1 MEERKKFKV
10 LFIDDEPASLLA
22 FKSVFRDFYQVFT
35 ASSAEEGYEVMKNNE
50 IHIVISDQRMPG
62 VTGVDFLQR
71 IRIEY
76 PDTVRMLVTG
86 YSDIDAV
93 IRSINGSMISYY
105 FSKPYSETAMKAILD
120 SAIDKIKLLK
130 ENQLL
135 LEKLQKMVDE
145 LTIAHEQAQESSRL
159 KSSLLAN
166 LNHEFRTPMNSIL
179 GFSQILRETLPS
191 QEFREQANYI
201 YVSGNRLLKTL
212 NGIVVLAQFEADN
225 TLPDVEDIDLSDL
238 TGQILDEYK
247 DSAGR
252 KKIALTSHISDNV
265 HASFNKAFANLII
278 SNLVDN
284 ALKFTSQGA
293 VDVYVDE
300 ENDGQQSY
308 GLIRVTDTGIGI
320 PETQQGKVFEEFF
333 QISAGYGRS
342 FEGLGIGLA
351 LCKKILDR
359 LGGRISMH
367 PRSGGGTEFRV
378 HFPVK
383 VLQSK
388 TAEPGFEHDPSV
400 AGEQAPSGTDM
411 RRDMPLVLMVEDNS
425 YNMELM
431 TLYLRRHYRL
441 DRAFDG
447 ETALKKASE
456 THYDAVLMDINL
468 GPGIDGVEAMK
479 QIREMQGYGNV
490 PIIAVTG
497 YDQASDK
504 QNFLTRGFTAFL
516 PKPFTRTDLLRML
529 DDILS
534 A

>member
-35 ASSAEEGYEVMKNNE
+35 ASSAEEGYKIMKTNE

-135 LEKLQKMVDE
+135 LEQLQNMVQE
-145 LTIAHEQAQESSRL
+145 LTVAHEKAKESSRL
-159 KSSLLAN
+159 KSSLLSN

-179 GFSQILRETLPS
+179 GFSQILKETLPS
-191 QEFREQANYI
+191 HEFREQANYI

-212 NGIVVLAQFEADN
+212 NGIVVLAQFEADD
-225 TLPDVEDIDLSDL
+225 TLPDVEVVDLGDL
-238 TGQILDEYK
+238 AGQILEEYR
-247 DSAGR
+247 DSANR
-252 KKIALTSHISDNV
+252 KKITLTGYISDKV
-265 HASFNKAFANLII
+265 CARFNKAFANLII

-284 ALKFTSQGA
+284 ALKFTAQGS
-293 VDVYVDE
+293 VEVYVE
-300 ENDGQQSY
+300 EEIVDRRSY
-308 GLIRVTDTGIGI
+308 GLVRVTDTGIGI
-320 PETQQGKVFEEFF
+320 PEAQQGKVFEEFY
-333 QISAGYGRS
+333 QVSAGYGRS

-351 LCKKILDR
+351 LCKKILDK
-359 LGGRISMH
+359 LDGTISMH
-367 PRSGGGTEFRV
+367 PLIGGGTEFRV
-378 HFPVK
+378 RFPI
-383 VLQSK
+383 
-388 TAEPGFEHDPSV
+388 TPDEERP
-400 AGEQAPSGTDM
+400 AGQYTIPDQASFDKEEPSGTDM
-411 RRDMPLVLMVEDNS
+411 RKEMPLVLLVEDNS

-447 ETALKKASE
+447 ETALQKASE
-456 THYDAVLMDINL
+456 TRYDVVLMDINL

-479 QIREMQGYGNV
+479 RIREKKGYVAV
-490 PIIAVTG
+490 PIVAVTG
-497 YDQASDK
+497 YDQPSDK
-504 QNFLTRGFTAFL
+504 RNFLAEGFTAFL